1 MEKYI
6 NVMQQATELTE
17 TMVEGLKHIQKLLGT
32 GKFEESVI
40 LLENVVASFASVEQ
54 SIVPVKAK
62 LDNHAIE
69 AKTER
74 VKEALNL
81 ILDACEAMNY
91 GKVQEMMQFTLIPQV
106 QRWQKEL
113 AQAFNPYIAS

>member
-62 LDNHAIE
+62 LDNHAID
-69 AKTER
+69 AKSER

-81 ILDACEAMNY
+81 ILDACETSNY

-106 QRWQKEL
+106 QKWQKEIV
-113 AQAFNPYIAS
+113 QAFNPYIAS